1 MTMRSDPRSP
11 PGAGAALPAP
21 CWAWQGRRAA
31 RCSGARLSSCPMGAG
46 DAALPAS
53 THPLHPVA
61 RHTYLPRTRE
71 CANVSARTHA
81 RPLGTHTCPRTH
93 WGTGVSAAALCPP
106 YPQRTQVSPLHVPT
120 TPPPGIAACRPHTAC
135 SDHPHCRP
143 IPPTRHAALALGTL
157 SPSSLDGS
165 GALSPLLPQA
175 VFVTASLMP
184 HSHAILPCSPTRCP
198 RGRAKVTQATMKLMV
213 PALKCLA

>member
-1 MTMRSDPRSP
+1 MQRSP
-11 PGAGAALPAP
+11 PFLLPHGRWGCSPAGLHAPPAP
-21 CWAWQGRRAA
+21 RGEAHLPPSHPRVCK
-31 RCSGARLSSCPMGAG
+31 RL
-46 DAALPAS
+46 
-53 THPLHPVA
+53 
-61 RHTYLPRTRE
+61 
-71 CANVSARTHA
+71 RTHA
-81 RPLGTHTCPRTH
+81 RAPTGDAHLPPHPLGDRGVRSSSVSPLPTTD
-93 WGTGVSAAALCPP
+93 TGVSPACPHP
-106 YPQRTQVSPLHVPT
+106 
-120 TPPPGIAACRPHTAC
+120 PPPGIAACRPHTAC